1 MWVRDEKTIR
11 EQFAFWAGSRAQVW
25 EYTCGHGLLLI
36 RYFRPGYRFDFYVL
50 CADCRTVRFSSTG
63 WKSEGPQ
70 LEVKLNPKQDDEDFK
85 FQIQDGDGLFVTCR
99 GLSAIESEKKVF
111 IDWPPESRIKNEK
124 QILV

>member
-11 EQFAFWAGSRAQVW
+11 EQFAFWAESRAQVW
-25 EYTCGHGLLLI
+25 EYTSGHGLLLI

-50 CADCRTVRFSSTG
+50 CADCRKVRFSSMG
-63 WKSEGPQ
+63 WNSAGLQ
-70 LEVKLNPKQDDEDFK
+70 LEVKPDPKRDDEDFK
-85 FQIQDGDGLFVTCR
+85 FRIQDGENLFATCR
-99 GLSAIESEKKVF
+99 GLSVMESEEKVF